1 MQCYR
6 RKLLTEVD
14 IHIKAAKDASW
25 EKSDSKMPFSS
36 CYKSK
41 IIQWP
46 KAAFG
51 NTITLQNFCSSLARS
66 CWIHGQVQ
74 VRNE

>member
-1 MQCYR
+1 MHCYHC
-6 RKLLTEVD
+6 KLPTEVD
-14 IHIKAAKDASW
+14 IHTKAAKDASG

-36 CYKSK
+36 RYKSK

-51 NTITLQNFCSSLARS
+51 NTITLQNFCSDLARRR
-66 CWIHGQVQ
+66 WIHG
-74 VRNE
+74 